1 MAVKFLLIHLIHV
14 RFIMSLICF
23 KFEFY

>member
-1 MAVKFLLIHLIHV
+1 MAIKFLLIHLIHF

-23 KFEFY
+23 EFY